1 MKHLLLAAA
10 LLTTAPALR
19 AQDIS
24 AALTPTITAFDT
36 TWTDPAAKTALGNRL
51 ELIAKKWPDQWIT
64 SYYAAYSKAQLSYNE
79 KEAATKDAM
88 LDAGEE
94 HLAITVK
101 LLGKETD
108 ETHVLR
114 ALLANARIGV
124 DPQGRW
130 QKYGKTFD
138 AELDAAKEMN
148 ADNPRIYLLRGIS
161 KFYTPKM
168 FGGGKKAAKPYFEKS
183 ESLFVKNPAT
193 DVSSTP
199 AWGRPTV
206 GWFMA
211 QINGDKAED

>member
-1 MKHLLLAAA
+1 MKRLILAVALLAA
-10 LLTTAPALR
+10 APALR
-19 AQDIS
+19 AQDLS

-36 TWTDPAAKTALGNRL
+36 TWNDPAAKTALGNRL
-51 ELIAKKWPDQWIT
+51 ELIAKKWPDQWIA
-64 SYYAAYSKAQLSYNE
+64 SYYVAYSKAQLSYGE

-94 HLAITVK
+94 HLATTVK

-114 ALLANARIGV
+114 ALLSNARIGV
-124 DPQGRW
+124 DPQSRW
-130 QKYGKTFD
+130 QKYGKQFD

-168 FGGGKKAAKPYFEKS
+168 FGGGKKAAKPYFEKT
-183 ESLFVKNPAT
+183 EQLFAKNPL
-193 DVSSTP
+193 P
-199 AWGRPTV
+199 AASERPVWGLVTAK
-206 GWFMA
+206 WFMK
-211 QINGDKAED
+211 QIEGKEEE